1 MTYCRYASVTPVTVY
16 IAAAIRGYAT
26 GCRMTV
32 IHYSDSHT
40 PLPGAATGRAHW
52 ARGCGV
58 IAVAVRSCSWRHSAK
73 HAAASYRGYLSYPR
87 YSI

>member
-32 IHYSDSHT
+32 IHCQRL
-40 PLPGAATGRAHW
+40 LPRCQQAATSGGISRYE
-52 ARGCGV
+52 
-58 IAVAVRSCSWRHSAK
+58 AVALLAI
-73 HAAASYRGYLSYPR
+73 P
-87 YSI
+87 